1 MEKTR
6 TPLTTW
12 FEAAWHLTTAKNGF
26 SAKTFEST
34 LGVSYRT
41 AWAMLQRYRVSMVRS
56 ERGRL
61 VGEVEV
67 DETFI
72 GGVKK
77 GGKRGRGS
85 SKSIVVIAVEVKE
98 PKGFGRVRMRYI
110 PDASAENLHPYTF
123 GLIQRQ
129 NISTGLYSGE

>member
-12 FEAAWHLTTAKNGF
+12 FEAARHLTTAKNGF
-26 SAKTFEST
+26 SAKTLERT

-41 AWAMLQRYRVSMVRS
+41 AWAMLQRYRVPMARS

-61 VGEVEV
+61 AGGAEV

-72 GGVKK
+72 GGVKAGEGDITGVNRK
-77 GGKRGRGS
+77 
-85 SKSIVVIAVEVKE
+85 
-98 PKGFGRVRMRYI
+98 
-110 PDASAENLHPYTF
+110 
-123 GLIQRQ
+123 
-129 NISTGLYSGE
+129 ISLFFSMDSG